1 MDCQQRSNSF
11 RLTFLIVHSHFNMRN
26 DLREVRMDVKKQLRR
41 PPQVTMVPTVGMER
55 RNIQKS
61 FGGKL
66 NRICQWL
73 EQE

>member
-1 MDCQQRSNSF
+1 
-11 RLTFLIVHSHFNMRN
+11 
-26 DLREVRMDVKKQLRR
+26 MDVKKQLRR
-41 PPQVTMVPTVGMER
+41 PPRVTMVPTVGMER
-55 RNIQKS
+55 RSIQKS